1 MSESPTGARE
11 PAKRTI
17 AAYRGY
23 ADGHVDFYGNQ
34 VKQLTGYSK
43 EELRQLKWVDL
54 IIPQDR
60 PKVKEVFVKALKS
73 DKIYTREYR
82 ITTKSGDLRWIQEWS
97 EILVDEEGRI
107 DSVVG
112 ALIDITHDKI
122 MEEARLQAERLTGKY
137 LIFGLGGGEY
147 GVNILEVKE
156 IIQALPITPIPEAPD
171 CIKGVINLRGKVIP
185 VVNLRRRLGLNDTES
200 NGRSCIIVVEVAR
213 QGETVLNGLETDA
226 VAGVWFIR
234 GTEVEKPPQFS
245 QGGDTAYILGLA
257 KTDRGVNILLDLQ
270 HLLAQEGEPLAAK
283 SFGGH

>member
-1 MSESPTGARE
+1 MKELSAGAKE

-54 IIPQDR
+54 IVADDR
-60 PKVKEVFVKALKS
+60 QKVKEIFVKALKS
-73 DKIYTREYR
+73 DRIYTREYR
-82 ITTKSGDLRWIQEWS
+82 ITTKNGDIKWIQEWS
-97 EILVDEEGRI
+97 EILVDEEGKI

-122 MEEARLQAERLTGKY
+122 MEEARLEAERLTGKY
-137 LIFGLGGGEY
+137 LIFLVGGGEY

-156 IIQALPITPIPEAPD
+156 IIQAMPITPIPDAPE

-185 VVNLRRRLGLNDTES
+185 VVDLRRRLGIQEMDT
-200 NGRSCIIVVEVAR
+200 NGRGCIVVVEVSR
-213 QGETVLNGLETDA
+213 EGEKVLHGMETDA

-245 QGGDTAYILGLA
+245 HSTDTSYILGLA
-257 KTDRGVNILLDLQ
+257 KTERGVNILLDLQ
-270 HLLAQEGEPLAAK
+270 HLLGDKGDVLQGAAQRAA
-283 SFGGH
+283 